1 VQGRVISLSK
11 SDIHGF
17 SKQICDAFELIAGLG
32 IVGDAHAGRTV
43 QHRSRVAA
51 DPSQPNLRQVHLISA
66 ELLEDLKAQG
76 FALAPGDLGEN
87 LLTGEIDL
95 HALPQAARLCFPSG
109 AELEV
114 TGLRNPCAQIE
125 AFMPGLLGQVAWR
138 TERGELVRRAGIMAI
153 VTTGGSVLLG
163 DPIAVTLPDGPHRPL
178 QRV

>member
-11 SDIHGF
+11 SDVHGF
-17 SKQICDAFELIAGLG
+17 SKQICDVVELIAGLG
-32 IVGDAHAGRTV
+32 IVGDAHAGLTV
-43 QHRSRVAA
+43 QHRSRVAT

-66 ELLEDLKAQG
+66 ELLEELEAQG

-87 LLTGEIDL
+87 MLTGEIDL
-95 HALPQAARLCFPSG
+95 HALPQATRLRFPSG

-138 TERGELVRRAGIMAI
+138 TEQGELVRRAGIMAI
-153 VTTGGSVLLG
+153 VTTGGSVHLG
-163 DPIAVTLPDGPHRPL
+163 DPIAVTLPEGPHRL
-178 QRV
+178 LERV